1 MQPACSRQRRH
12 VSGDTPRSLSDTGRL
27 ATISQTTRA
36 SWLALMPVAASCTPS
51 STCCSLMRAV
61 FRRGSRLPSFF
72 DCLLALRAFFCC
84 GQYSSSLLL
93 SLSSLLLLLLLL
105 LLLPPPPDPRRFR
118 AMSD

>member
-1 MQPACSRQRRH
+1 MLIPDPRRTPLPNLISRNGVILYQWEF
-12 VSGDTPRSLSDTGRL
+12 L
-27 ATISQTTRA
+27 
-36 SWLALMPVAASCTPS
+36 ASCTPS
-51 STCCSLMRAV
+51 STCCSLVRAV

-72 DCLLALRAFFCC
+72 DCPPALRAFSCC

-105 LLLPPPPDPRRFR
+105 LLPPPPGPRRFR